1 MDSTGGE
8 VDDEINA
15 TAEVRY
21 RNLFVLFAWCLLFI
35 LLTVSHFYLWLSLQL
50 VADSAARIEVRI
62 AIK

>member
-21 RNLFVLFAWCLLFI
+21 LFVLFAWCLLFI
-35 LLTVSHFYLWLSLQL
+35 LLTVSHFCLWLSLQL